1 MPSWELLAVL
11 LGIIYLLAAVREY
24 LWCWYAA
31 FASTLIYLFLFWD
44 VRLLM
49 ESGLQLYYLVMAVYG
64 WWSWRHGNSEDGG
77 LLISRWRWQYHLAA
91 IAVVLALSLL
101 SGSALSAYTD
111 AVNPFLDSFTTWGAV
126 ITTWM
131 VARKILENWVYW
143 LVIDAVSIFLYLD
156 RELYLTA
163 ALFAAYIVIA
173 LFGLQQ
179 WLMHYRQQSS

>member
-64 WWSWRHGNSEDGG
+64 WWSWRHAQQRG
-77 LLISRWRWQYHLAA
+77 WRP
-91 IAVVLALSLL
+91 VDKPLALAIPP
-101 SGSALSAYTD
+101 GR
-111 AVNPFLDSFTTWGAV
+111 NRCGAGAEPV
-126 ITTWM
+126 FWQR
-131 VARKILENWVYW
+131 A
-143 LVIDAVSIFLYLD
+143 
-156 RELYLTA
+156 
-163 ALFAAYIVIA
+163 
-173 LFGLQQ
+173 
-179 WLMHYRQQSS
+179 